1 MYLFRNLNV
10 NLTAYL
16 MWVTNQSKINFLNFF
31 LRGKNAKQAKI
42 NMIYGLPEF
51 LRNVYYLH
59 YLPDNFII
67 VISFTGCF

>member
-31 LRGKNAKQAKI
+31 LRGKNAKQANQLQKLI
-42 NMIYGLPEF
+42 
-51 LRNVYYLH
+51 
-59 YLPDNFII
+59 
-67 VISFTGCF
+67 